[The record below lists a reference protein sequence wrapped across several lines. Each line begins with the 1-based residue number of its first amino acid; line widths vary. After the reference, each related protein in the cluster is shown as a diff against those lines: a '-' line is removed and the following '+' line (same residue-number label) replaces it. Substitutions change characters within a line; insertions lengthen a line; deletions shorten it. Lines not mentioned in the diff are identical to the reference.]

1 MTTATASKKRTESVR
16 VVEHHLPEIPK
27 SWYEAAGMLRHKK
40 KALEAHLK
48 KVRNEWR

>member
-16 VVEHHLPEIPK
+16 AEGYSLPDIPK